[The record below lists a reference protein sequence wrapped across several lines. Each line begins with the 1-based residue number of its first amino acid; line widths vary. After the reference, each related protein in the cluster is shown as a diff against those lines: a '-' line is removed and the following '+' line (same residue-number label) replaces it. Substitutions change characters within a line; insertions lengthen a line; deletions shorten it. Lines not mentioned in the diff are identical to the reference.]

1 MKNEPHLKH
10 EQARWPEW
18 LTIASAAAYA
28 EISHRHLRNLARQP
42 GFPAVRIGRLV
53 RVHRPSFDRWLAEQ
67 GAAGQSVDQALAEIR
82 SRR

>member
-1 MKNEPHLKH
+1 MSDEPNLKH

-28 EISHRHLRNLARQP
+28 EISQRHLRNLARQP
-42 GFPAVRIGRLV
+42 GFPMVRIGRLV
-53 RVHRPSFDRWLAEQ
+53 RVHRPAFDAWMARQGAVGHAVDQVLAE
-67 GAAGQSVDQALAEIR
+67 VR